1 MMFDCGSILKE
12 GGIAF
17 CVLSHMMFGDGSK
30 FFFFGKTCG
39 MTRLL
44 KGEMS

>member
-30 FFFFGKTCG
+30 FFVFWQDLWNDEAT
-39 MTRLL
+39 
-44 KGEMS
+44 